1 MSYNSLVS
9 DLQAKSVLVNIHAS
23 LVQHDGW
30 LTKENFDI
38 YNFVLEDEDEDSG
51 IFAIKGMKDK
61 IFSIHKDKDAK
72 DYMLLSYGLS
82 YIEDKLFR
90 NLLQEN
96 LSFLIFE
103 DMMAI
108 DWTGITPK
116 HLLLYLEKNDK
127 DSDLYPSLN
136 CKLEDY
142 KSNNSYAPFSNS
154 ILKGE
159 TKKFV
164 TDIYRYFIESILSFL
179 KYGKQNVI
187 YGNLGEE
194 WNNVKNEQ
202 FDTIYLDCTK
212 RMNSLKV
219 DLENALSHLTD
230 DGVIFVETKKGH
242 EDYDFRKYVVDNSML
257 EAYFNDALFRHSV
270 YIVRKKQLS
279 KVYIETS
286 QIHADS

>member
-1 MSYNSLVS
+1 MMMSYNSLVS
-9 DLQAKSVLVNIHAS
+9 SLQAKSVLANIHAS

-103 DMMAI
+103 DMIAI

-116 HLLLYLEKNDK
+116 HLLSYLGKNNQDF
-127 DSDLYPSLN
+127 DLYPSLN

-142 KSNNSYAPFSNS
+142 KSNNSYAPFSSS

-159 TKKFV
+159 TKRFV
-164 TDIYRYFIESILSFL
+164 TDIYCYFIESILSFL

-187 YGNLGEE
+187 YGNHGDE
-194 WNNVKNEQ
+194 WNSVNNQ
-202 FDTIYLDCTK
+202 MFDTIHLDCTN
-212 RMNSLKV
+212 RMNSLKE
-219 DLENALSHLTD
+219 DLNNARAL
-230 DGVIFVETKKGH
+230 KK
-242 EDYDFRKYVVDNSML
+242 YL
-257 EAYFNDALFRHSV
+257 
-270 YIVRKKQLS
+270 
-279 KVYIETS
+279 
-286 QIHADS
+286 